1 VSLVVSDSGPIHYLV
16 LCEVI
21 EVIPKLYGR
30 LVIPTAVV
38 QELIHAHAPP
48 TVSQWIRAIPPW
60 ASVQSPL
67 QIEIVSRLGLGER
80 EAIALALELEAT
92 QLLVDDRVA
101 RRVAHQ
107 KGILTAGTA
116 GILEQAAVNG
126 LLTLPEV
133 MQKLLNTNFRIDADV
148 VREVLNRDEARR
160 KASTSME

>member
-1 VSLVVSDSGPIHYLV
+1 MSLVVSDSGPIHYLV

-67 QIEIVSRLGLGER
+67 RGMRPASATNKPALTSL
-80 EAIALALELEAT
+80 AIAGMRVRITCHIRSGDEVVIFNTGAAQKYLEAMPLALPRLDKDKPVNYVA
-92 QLLVDDRVA
+92 LVGG
-101 RRVAHQ
+101 Q
-107 KGILTAGTA
+107 SSNPS
-116 GILEQAAVNG
+116 Q
-126 LLTLPEV
+126 
-133 MQKLLNTNFRIDADV
+133 
-148 VREVLNRDEARR
+148 
-160 KASTSME
+160 